1 MRYAYNKYAIVT
13 IYKNITMKNL
23 SQKLESL
30 QKERDAL
37 LKNATSLSEIENVRV
52 SLLGRKGTVTELM
65 EILKTL
71 PLEEKKVIGPLL
83 NQFKTET
90 QTLIEKQLQKIEFD
104 IQSQKNLLQ
113 KNFDVSAYRY
123 NELKGTRHILTQI
136 IEDLENVF
144 ISMGYSIADGPEAEH
159 EFYNFEALNI
169 AADHPAREEED
180 SFFLKIPSMLL
191 RTQVSSIQA
200 RVMHNAKP
208 PIAIVAPGRV
218 YRKEATDQTHDFVFT
233 QLEGMFIDKNV
244 SVSNLLATA
253 RIFLQKVL
261 EKDDLQIRVRPGFFP
276 FVEPGLEID
285 ASCPFCTNGCSICKK
300 TGWIELL
307 GSGLIHPNVLRAGN
321 IDPAIYSG
329 FAFGMGIERL
339 AMLKYGINDLRLF
352 HTNKIKFLDQ
362 FV

>member
-1 MRYAYNKYAIVT
+1 
-13 IYKNITMKNL
+13 MKNL

-30 QKERDAL
+30 QKERDTL
-37 LKNATSLSEIENVRV
+37 LKNATTLSEVESVRI
-52 SLLGRKGTVTELM
+52 SLLGRKGTLIELM

-71 PLEEKKVIGPLL
+71 PLEEKKEMGPLL

-90 QTLIEKQLQKIEFD
+90 QTLIEKQLQKIELD
-104 IQSQKNLLQ
+104 IQLQKNLLQ

-144 ISMGYSIADGPEAEH
+144 ISMGYSIADGPEAEN

-169 AADHPAREEED
+169 PRDHPAREEED

-200 RVMHNAKP
+200 RVMQNTKP
-208 PIAIVAPGRV
+208 PIAIIAPGRV

-244 SVSNLLATA
+244 SISNLLATA
-253 RIFLQKVL
+253 RTFLQKVL
-261 EKDDLQIRVRPGFFP
+261 EKEDLQIRVRPGFFP

-321 IDPAIYSG
+321 IDPSIYSG